1 MKVRNKAEIFFP
13 KRLQEES
20 AINRL
25 YRKIEKYKDDTLI
38 KNDFDFGFRILQKAA
53 SRPGWSCIME
63 EVLLETGNSQ
73 PVTVKLGCDLKG
85 VKVREKDKFT
95 MMLEFKF

>member
-13 KRLQEES
+13 PRLHEES

-25 YRKIEKYKDDTLI
+25 YRKIEKYKEDPLI
-38 KNDFDFGFRILQKAA
+38 KNDFDFGLRILQKAA

-63 EVLLETGNSQ
+63 EVLL
-73 PVTVKLGCDLKG
+73 
-85 VKVREKDKFT
+85 
-95 MMLEFKF
+95 